1 MLKTLHIADPSILIS
16 TVFEQMSNRI
26 TFDKCVWFLQLSQS
40 TTDKRPSYDDILGAN
55 IEPTTFYNISDLE
68 IQDNVARIW

>member
-1 MLKTLHIADPSILIS
+1 M
-16 TVFEQMSNRI
+16 F
-26 TFDKCVWFLQLSQS
+26 FFFFLQLSQS
-40 TTDKRPSYDDILGAN
+40 ITDKRPSYDDILGAN